1 MVTTNYQ
8 VGSLDFAPYSN
19 STFLDDF
26 YTDDVYSFS
35 VGQPTYVELDL
46 YNITFGD
53 DADLYLYQDDGD
65 FLFESNQDFF
75 IESSRLAGNA
85 NDSISEFLGSG
96 NYFAQVERYA
106 PGSSGSLDYTID

>member
-1 MVTTNYQ
+1 
-8 VGSLDFAPYSN
+8 
-19 STFLDDF
+19 
-26 YTDDVYSFS
+26 
-35 VGQPTYVELDL
+35 TYVELDL

-106 PGSSGSLDYTID
+106 PGSSGSLDYTIDIYSTSGLSDGVVRVQSIAPIAGVADDTFPFFL